1 MASSAVRLKLRIDPD
16 FEEVVSGIG
25 WMVRDAYD
33 RGVISWARR
42 CELLDAP
49 ETVIR
54 INHYDIPTTE
64 DDLMICGIYADPE
77 PAFLAEIGLA

>member
-1 MASSAVRLKLRIDPD
+1 MASSTVRLKLRIDPD
-16 FEEVVSGIG
+16 FEEVVTGIG

-33 RGVISWARR
+33 RGVISWVRR
-42 CELLDAP
+42 RELLDAP
-49 ETVIR
+49 ETVVR

-77 PAFLAEIGLA
+77 PAFLAEIGLI